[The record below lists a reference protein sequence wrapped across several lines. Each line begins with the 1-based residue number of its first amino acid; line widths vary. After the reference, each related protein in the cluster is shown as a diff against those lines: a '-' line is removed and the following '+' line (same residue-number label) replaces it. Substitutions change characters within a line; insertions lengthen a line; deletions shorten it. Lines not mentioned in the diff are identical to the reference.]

1 MIAISIVYAVCAVGI
16 TVGLI
21 AGVVNWLDAV

>member
-1 MIAISIVYAVCAVGI
+1 MIAVAIVYSACAVGI
-16 TVGLI
+16 TAGII